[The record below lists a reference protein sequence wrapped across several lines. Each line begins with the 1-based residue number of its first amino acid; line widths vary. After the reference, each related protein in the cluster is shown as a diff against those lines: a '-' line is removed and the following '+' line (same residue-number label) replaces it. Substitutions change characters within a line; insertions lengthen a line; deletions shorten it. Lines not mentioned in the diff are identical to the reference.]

1 MRVTDGRT
9 PERFFANARNWVG
22 AGAENRKL
30 LLEFNREKTAQ
41 GAAEGTRYMYL
52 FCAVK
57 LAKHFGGKS
66 FRTLKKADLI
76 DFFERW
82 KAYKSPCLK
91 ITLKAFFKWLNNG
104 TYPET
109 VSWIKTGG
117 FARRKLPEDILTQE
131 EIKALA
137 DSCLNPRDRAL
148 ILLLYESGARA
159 GELIGL
165 DIKNVKFD
173 EYGAVLMLDGKTGMR
188 RVRVIDCVPD
198 LKTWL
203 NNHPHGK
210 NPDAPLFPELR
221 GKLNRLGNHATLANI
236 VYSAK
241 RRAGLKKRV
250 HPHLFR
256 HSRATHLAKD
266 FTEQE
271 LKVIFGW
278 SGSSQM
284 PATYVHLSGADLDR
298 KMLEK
303 RGIIQTDDH
312 RHENELKPVA
322 CRNCHCENSATARF
336 CTQCGIAFNL
346 KDAINADQEKQDAV
360 KFIDAIFKNE
370 EMKSLFAK
378 KFLASQMVAPT
389 RVDTQVIS

>member
-1 MRVTDGRT
+1 MRIDDKRT
-9 PERFFANARNWVG
+9 PKRFFGNSVNWTDVG
-22 AGAENRKL
+22 KA
-30 LLEFNREKTAQ
+30 NRELLRNFDREKAAQ

-52 FCAVK
+52 FCTVK
-57 LAKHFGGKS
+57 LAKHFKGKS
-66 FRTLKKADLI
+66 FKLMKKNDLI
-76 DFFERW
+76 DFFEKW
-82 KAYKSPCLK
+82 KDYKSPSLR
-91 ITLKAFFKWLNNG
+91 ITIKAFFKWMNNG
-104 TYPET
+104 TYPES
-109 VSWIKTGG
+109 VAWIKTHG
-117 FARRKLPEDILTQE
+117 FERRKLPEDLLTQDE
-131 EIKALA
+131 VKQLA

-165 DIKNVKFD
+165 NIKDVSFD

-210 NPDAPLFPELR
+210 NPNSPLFPELR
-221 GKLNRLGNHATLANI
+221 GRLNRLGNHATLANI
-236 VYSAK
+236 LYAAK
-241 RRAGLKKRV
+241 RRTGIKKRI

-278 SGSSQM
+278 SGGSRM
-284 PATYVHLSGADLDR
+284 PATYVHLSGADLDK

-303 RGIIQTDDH
+303 HGIVEKTTCQ
-312 RHENELKPVA
+312 EKNELKPLL
-322 CRNCHCENSATARF
+322 CKNCGCENSATARF
-336 CTQCGIAFNL
+336 CSQCGIAFFI
-346 KDAINADQEKQDAV
+346 KDAMEEEQKKKDAV
-360 KFIDAIFKNE
+360 KLFEAILKDDELKNAV
-370 EMKSLFAK
+370 MKKL
-378 KFLASQMVAPT
+378 LENGGNGPG
-389 RVDTQVIS
+389 